1 MPVGPVNSLLDK
13 RPHLRVEAYLIAL
26 DLCMGSVDRL
36 PCIQLFNLL
45 LVSALTLRVQC
56 CVEQLLQ

>member
-1 MPVGPVNSLLDK
+1 
-13 RPHLRVEAYLIAL
+13 
-26 DLCMGSVDRL
+26 MGSVDRL